1 MQVDFKEDPA
11 LQARYD
17 VARVL
22 FAAKT
27 MTSFNALKHD
37 RLYLEALLPKS
48 HHRVKIKSGMTI
60 SRHTDQLA
68 DEVRRD
74 LMSVILSVLEA
85 KESKTF
91 GFTTDLYSS
100 PSQYSIIALTVHF
113 ADQFSNLWSF
123 CLYSE
128 YFGQHRH
135 TGTNILFVLENMFK
149 EAGLDKEDV
158 TRFLIMDNAS
168 NNKRAATLGA
178 GEFTTI
184 WCVCHTLQLAVK
196 DAMRVK
202 IGTVRV
208 RKVVRKC
215 KDVSN
220 LVRRA
225 EARRDELKE
234 ACKEKEVSFIYPVKP
249 GKTRWNSMEGNIH
262 SCLKLRSPLLHLSF
276 YDRGNTWAVAVP
288 TVLEFDVADAIQ
300 KCLQPLKIAT
310 KTWESE
316 NKPAIHQVV
325 KQLFNIRTALQDIA
339 NSSPHAKMFA
349 RNLLKNVEK
358 RFPKCGTTNK
368 MFALAHWLDPDCKGI
383 ILHEFGVYDQTVD
396 LVKRMARKYDPTPV
410 QGREEIGNTSATGD
424 ESSEPLTGIERL
436 KKKRRVSGDIPD
448 APPVASRIEI
458 EVERYENLPLETCD
472 NPLESWKTNAGSFD
486 LLKKLAADILPIPP
500 SSSSSERVFS
510 VATRV
515 SYKCCFLLKP
525 FYSPQYFRRAG
536 RKGSA

>member
-1 MQVDFKEDPA
+1 MTPFHA
-11 LQARYD
+11 LQ
-17 VARVL
+17 
-22 FAAKT
+22 
-27 MTSFNALKHD
+27 HD
-37 RLYLEALLPKS
+37 RLYLEALLPKT
-48 HHRVKIKSGMTI
+48 HQRVKIKSERTI
-60 SRHTDQLA
+60 SRHTDKMA
-68 DEVRRD
+68 DDVRRD
-74 LMSVILSVLEA
+74 LMSIILSVLEE

-113 ADQFSNLWSF
+113 TDQFENLWSF

-128 YFGQHRH
+128 YFGAHRH
-135 TGTNILFVLENMFK
+135 TGTNILFVLEKMFQ
-149 EAGLDKEDV
+149 EAGLDKEEV
-158 TRFLIMDNAS
+158 NRYLIMDNAS
-168 NNKRAATLGA
+168 NNKRCATLGA
-178 GEFTTI
+178 GEFTTV
-184 WCVCHTLQLAVK
+184 WCVCHTIQLCIK

-208 RKVVRKC
+208 RKVVKKC

-234 ACKEKEVSFIYPVKP
+234 ACKEKEVSFILPVKP
-249 GKTRWNSMEGNIH
+249 GKTRWNSVEGNIH

-276 YDRGNTWAVAVP
+276 YDRGNTWTLAVP
-288 TVLEFDVADAIQ
+288 TVLEFDVAEAIQ

-310 KTWESE
+310 KIWEAE
-316 NKPAIHQVV
+316 DKPAIHQVV

-368 MFALAHWLDPDCKGI
+368 LFAISHWLDPDCRGMV
-383 ILHEFGVYDQTVD
+383 LHEFGVYDQTVNM
-396 LVKRMARKYDPTPV
+396 VKRMARKYEPT
-410 QGREEIGNTSATGD
+410 QGQGTENTEEGNRRTATGD

-436 KKKRRVSGDIPD
+436 KKKRRVSGETPGPD
-448 APPVASRIEI
+448 APPVASRIDI
-458 EVERYENLPLETCD
+458 EVERYENLPLESCD

-486 LLKKLAADILPIPP
+486 ILKKLALDLLPIPP
-500 SSSSSERVFS
+500 ASSSSERVFS

-515 SYKCCFLLKP
+515 SYN
-525 FYSPQYFRRAG
+525 
-536 RKGSA
+536 

>member
-1 MQVDFKEDPA
+1 
-11 LQARYD
+11 
-17 VARVL
+17 
-22 FAAKT
+22 
-27 MTSFNALKHD
+27 
-37 RLYLEALLPKS
+37 
-48 HHRVKIKSGMTI
+48 
-60 SRHTDQLA
+60 
-68 DEVRRD
+68 
-74 LMSVILSVLEA
+74 
-85 KESKTF
+85 
-91 GFTTDLYSS
+91 
-100 PSQYSIIALTVHF
+100 
-113 ADQFSNLWSF
+113 
-123 CLYSE
+123 
-128 YFGQHRH
+128 
-135 TGTNILFVLENMFK
+135 MFK

-158 TRFLIMDNAS
+158 TRFLIMDNAA

-178 GEFTTI
+178 GEFTSI
-184 WCVCHTLQLAVK
+184 WCCCHTLQLAVK

-234 ACKEKEVSFIYPVKP
+234 ACKEKEVPFIYPVKP

-276 YDRGNTWAVAVP
+276 YDRGNTWSVAVP
-288 TVLEFDVADAIQ
+288 TVMEFDVADAVQ
-300 KCLQPLKIAT
+300 QCLSPLKIAT
-310 KTWESE
+310 KLWESE

-339 NSSPHAKMFA
+339 TSSPHAKMFA

-368 MFALAHWLDPDCKGI
+368 MFALAHFLDPDCKGI
-383 ILHEFGVYDQTVD
+383 ILREFGVYDQTVD
-396 LVKRMARKYDPTPV
+396 MVKRMARKYDPTPV
-410 QGREEIGNTSATGD
+410 QGREEIGNTSATGE

-486 LLKKLAADILPIPP
+486 ILKKLAVDILPIPP

-510 VATRV
+510 VATRACRKERLRMAPRTITNLMMININREKIEKYKKTTGITKRYTGDIKKLVQIDFPDELDVETEPPTYNDPVDVDIGFDV
-515 SYKCCFLLKP
+515 SDEMCSDDSELD
-525 FYSPQYFRRAG
+525 SSESERE
-536 RKGSA
+536 SDSDEEEEEEEEED